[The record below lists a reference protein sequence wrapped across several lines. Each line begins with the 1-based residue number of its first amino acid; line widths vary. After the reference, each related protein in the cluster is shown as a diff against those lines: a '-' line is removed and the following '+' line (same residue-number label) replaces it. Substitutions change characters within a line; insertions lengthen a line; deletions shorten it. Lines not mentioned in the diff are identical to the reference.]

1 LVRRIDLAEEE
12 RHTGLL
18 AEEELQIGQEEERSL
33 AVVVAPHIGLVLEV
47 GTGLAAEGRCTGL
60 AAARHILKAAAV
72 RSLAG
77 HTDLEEGHVL
87 EVRHIGWEA
96 AHHRGQEVAAGHIL
110 VPGSHPAAHRT
121 VDSASVAVAGNF
133 AVEVVDI
140 AQAVRILEGL
150 LEDISRR
157 SASAPSVAISTK
169 DA

>member
-1 LVRRIDLAEEE
+1 VRCIDLVEGG

-18 AEEELQIGQEEERSL
+18 AEEELQTVQEEERSL
-33 AVVVAPHIGLVLEV
+33 AVAEARHIGLVLEV
-47 GTGLAAEGRCTGL
+47 GTGLAAEGHCTGL

-72 RSLAG
+72 RSLAD

-87 EVRHIGWEA
+87 EVRHTGWAA
-96 AHHRGQEVAAGHIL
+96 AHHRGQEVAADHIL
-110 VPGSHPAAHRT
+110 VPDSHLAAHRT
-121 VDSASVAVAGNF
+121 VDFASVVVAGNF

-140 AQAVRILEGL
+140 VQAVRILEGL

-157 SASAPSVAISTK
+157 SASAPSAAASTK